1 LRNYQWLEPY
11 FQGKDLDKNNSLNQK
26 ILSLVKEI
34 TGITYSKLLLA
45 IDGISPDEI
54 NSLIASEKL
63 FINFNTA
70 PLAEPDRVHIFP
82 TIEQAELYEKKGLLD
97 LTEDDSIQ
105 NYEKVQKLLLKAR
118 PQDLETANDRY
129 EAIKPYLEENSLP
142 ITKAS
147 RSIRRWRQQ
156 YQQAQ
161 KLYGENHGYVGL
173 LPKHLDKGHHQKL
186 EPALLDFMAEF
197 IEQHYFTAKNRRV
210 SGVYREFQL
219 ACIQQQPPFKPPS
232 EKTFREQIKR
242 QKNYQLTQA
251 RQGS

>member
-1 LRNYQWLEPY
+1 M
-11 FQGKDLDKNNSLNQK
+11 
-26 ILSLVKEI
+26 KEKP
-34 TGITYSKLLLA
+34 GITYSNLLLA
-45 IDGISPDEI
+45 IVGVSPDEI
-54 NSLIASEKL
+54 NSLIVQRKL

-70 PLAEPDRVHIFP
+70 PLAEPDKIHIFS
-82 TIEQAELYEKKGLLD
+82 TIEQAELYEKMGLSD
-97 LTEDDSIQ
+97 ITEDSSSQ
-105 NYEKVQKLLLKAR
+105 SYEKVENLLLKAR
-118 PQDLETANDRY
+118 PQDLETANARY

-147 RSIRRWRQQ
+147 RSIRRWRKQ

-197 IEQHYFTAKNRRV
+197 IEKNYFTAKNRRV

-219 ACIQQQPPFKPPS
+219 VCSQQQPPFKPPS

-242 QKNYQLTQA
+242 QKNYQLILA
-251 RQGS
+251 RHHNLNALGDKHLKDNFAFLP